1 MKRIILL
8 SFVSMLLSVG
18 TTMAEGISSAR
29 ELVAFAT
36 AANAGE
42 DITPWADREGVISL
56 TADIDMA
63 KVKDFVPIAVF
74 DGIFDGGCHTISN
87 WKTTAGLFHIVSEK
101 AVVRNLTIDASCSM
115 KCTDNGEEEF
125 YAGFI
130 ADVNHGTLE
139 GCINRGQIS
148 HRSGKSLMS
157 NYVGG
162 ICGMNKY
169 IVINCDNYGNVSS
182 SGNFGGNLDNR
193 SAGIYLGGVVGGS
206 PTRPLSCAF
215 IGYCD
220 NHGTIT
226 YSGAFP
232 NNYIG
237 GIAGSHTYVKVKFC
251 TNRGNVTVAAKSIS
265 ESDVPQGL
273 QVGGICGLTKGDIV
287 CSDNFGEI
295 IARCD
300 IFTMAGDIA
309 GSTHSALTVGDCVNY
324 AAVTASGFAGGSV
337 GGIVGQAARPIVAV
351 QCLNKAAVK
360 FAGESP
366 KVRTAVGGIIG
377 NAFAKGDAKWAVAVV
392 ECRNEG
398 DVSCGY
404 AANTYNSARG
414 IHVGGLCGFIAG
426 NETVNAVVRFSSNTG
441 AVHSESGRIGGIMAL
456 ASFCDVQ
463 ECVNEGTVDGSAA
476 VAGGISG
483 LFEAGDMYGCVNVG
497 DVLLKGS
504 GNAGGIVGTTQT
516 PKRYTAITDCRNGG
530 VICGRF
536 GFTASIL
543 AESRNDT
550 DRVDGCGVGGAV
562 GTPSQGREAPRVTAE
577 NYGMF
582 ILGRNTERNNAEI
595 GEVRPCYYWNGTK

>member
-1 MKRIILL
+1 
-8 SFVSMLLSVG
+8 
-18 TTMAEGISSAR
+18 
-29 ELVAFAT
+29 
-36 AANAGE
+36 
-42 DITPWADREGVISL
+42 
-56 TADIDMA
+56 
-63 KVKDFVPIAVF
+63 
-74 DGIFDGGCHTISN
+74 
-87 WKTTAGLFHIVSEK
+87 
-101 AVVRNLTIDASCSM
+101 
-115 KCTDNGEEEF
+115 
-125 YAGFI
+125 
-130 ADVNHGTLE
+130 
-139 GCINRGQIS
+139 
-148 HRSGKSLMS
+148 MS

-251 TNRGNVTVAAKSIS
+251 TNRGNDTVAAKSIS

-300 IFTMAGDIA
+300 IFTMAGGIA
-309 GSTHSALTVGDCVNY
+309 GSTHSALTGGDCVNY

-562 GTPSQGREAPRVTAE
+562 GTPAQGREAPRVTAE

-582 ILGRNTERNNAEI
+582 ILGRNTERNNAEV

>member
-1 MKRIILL
+1 MFR
-8 SFVSMLLSVG
+8 
-18 TTMAEGISSAR
+18 R
-29 ELVAFAT
+29 
-36 AANAGE
+36 
-42 DITPWADREGVISL
+42 RVISVAIS
-56 TADIDMA
+56 T
-63 KVKDFVPIAVF
+63 IAVPAF
-74 DGIFDGGCHTISN
+74 I
-87 WKTTAGLFHIVSEK
+87 WVAWSE
-101 AVVRNLTIDASCSM
+101 AAPPV
-115 KCTDNGEEEF
+115 
-125 YAGFI
+125 
-130 ADVNHGTLE
+130 
-139 GCINRGQIS
+139 
-148 HRSGKSLMS
+148 
-157 NYVGG
+157 
-162 ICGMNKY
+162 
-169 IVINCDNYGNVSS
+169 
-182 SGNFGGNLDNR
+182 
-193 SAGIYLGGVVGGS
+193 
-206 PTRPLSCAF
+206 PLSCAF

-300 IFTMAGDIA
+300 IFTMAGGIA

-483 LFEAGDMYGCVNVG
+483 LFEAGDMYDCVNVG

-582 ILGRNTERNNAEI
+582 ILGRNTERNNAEV